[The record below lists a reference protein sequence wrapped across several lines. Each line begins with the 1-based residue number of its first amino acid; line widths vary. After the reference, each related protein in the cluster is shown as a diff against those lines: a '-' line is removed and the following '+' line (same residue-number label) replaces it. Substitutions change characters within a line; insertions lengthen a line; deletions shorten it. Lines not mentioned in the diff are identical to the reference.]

1 MEQHAQKNLEAERNA
16 LHAVEHHHG
25 EMLAELRERVAALI
39 QAVEEPAS
47 GAGDAARNA
56 LATWC
61 EQELVPHALAE
72 EGPLYSG
79 PGHTEQGRLL
89 VEGMLAEHQAIVG
102 LVERLR
108 VTQGVQAAAT
118 GAASQELFTVHLDK
132 ENRLLMPFIVQSPE
146 LSLADAVEGLHE
158 LVGHGREHEHGHAHE
173 HEADR
178 HT

>member
-1 MEQHAQKNLEAERNA
+1 MEQHPQKNLDAERRA

-39 QAVEEPAS
+39 RAVEEPAS
-47 GAGDAARNA
+47 GAGADARNA
-56 LATWC
+56 LAMWC

-79 PGHTEQGRLL
+79 PGNTVQGRLL

-108 VTQGVQAAAT
+108 VAQGVQAAAT
-118 GAASQELFTVHLDK
+118 GTAIQELFAVHLDK

-146 LSLADAVEGLHE
+146 LSLADSVEGLHE
-158 LVGHGREHEHGHAHE
+158 LVGHGREHGHEHE

-178 HT
+178 QL